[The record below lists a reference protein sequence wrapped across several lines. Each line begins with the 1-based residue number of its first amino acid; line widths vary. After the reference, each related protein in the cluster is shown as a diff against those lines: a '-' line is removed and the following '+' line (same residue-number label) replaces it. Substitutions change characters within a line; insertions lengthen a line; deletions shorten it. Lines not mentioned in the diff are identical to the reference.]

1 MKRSAVLRYIQLIFT
16 VLAAIILFLC
26 CFNPTFANQDT
37 VAIAFNYPE
46 TGPYAKQGIDQWR
59 AAEVA
64 RLEIN
69 AAGGILGKQVEF
81 RVYDTQSNP
90 KIAVQNA
97 NDAINIG
104 HVKMIFGGASSAVA
118 YEVGKVCQEKDV
130 LFFPTLTY
138 ATTITGSQGMRHTF
152 RECYHGWPAAKALAA
167 YLNQNYNGKKYFYVT
182 VDYSFGATTESALR
196 KFTHTE
202 DKKIHR
208 TYLSPFGSK
217 EFSKHLQAVERAKP
231 DVLVVIL
238 GGQEMANFI
247 RAATDLGLK
256 NKMQIV
262 VPMLTL
268 GMAERGTPDAM
279 AGVIGALP
287 WTWRVPYKY
296 DYERG
301 KTYVEK
307 FFKRFNRY
315 PSNAGA
321 SAYTSLHEYKSAVE
335 RAGTFETAAV
345 IKALEG
351 HQYQVLKDQQTWRR
365 FDHQSVQTVYI
376 VRCNPASVVLNDKYH
391 LDYFEII
398 DQITSDGIFRSRD
411 EWNSARQAAGKP
423 TYLEPLP
430 GE

>member
-1 MKRSAVLRYIQLIFT
+1 MKRHAVMRKNQFIFT
-16 VLAAIILFLC
+16 VLTVIILSLY
-26 CFNPTFANQDT
+26 CFGTTFADQDSID
-37 VAIAFNYPE
+37 IAFNYPE
-46 TGPYAKQGIDQWR
+46 TGPYTKQGIDQWR
-59 AAEVA
+59 AAELA

-69 AAGGILGKQVEF
+69 AAGGILGKQIRF
-81 RVYDTQSNP
+81 TISDTQSNP

-97 NDAINIG
+97 INAIDNG
-104 HVKMIFGGASSAVA
+104 HVKMIFGGASSSVA

-130 LFFPTLTY
+130 IYFPTLTY
-138 ATTITGSQGMRHTF
+138 ATTITGIQAMRHTF

-167 YLNQNYNGKKYFYVT
+167 YLNQNYEGKKYFYVT
-182 VDYSFGATTESALR
+182 VDYIFGATTEAAVR

-202 DKKIHR
+202 DKKIHH

-217 EFSKHLQAVERAKP
+217 DFSRHLRAVQRANP

-256 NKMQIV
+256 NKLQIV

-268 GMAERGTPDAM
+268 GMAERGTPEAM
-279 AGVIGALP
+279 AGVIGAMP
-287 WTWRVPYKY
+287 WNWRVPYKY
-296 DYERG
+296 NYERG
-301 KTYVEK
+301 KAYVEK

-321 SAYTSLHEYKSAVE
+321 SAYTSLHEYKDAVE
-335 RAGTFETAAV
+335 RAGTFETTAV

-351 HQYQVLKDQQTWRR
+351 HTYQVLKDQQTWRA
-365 FDHQSVQTVYI
+365 FDHQSIQTVYI
-376 VRCNPASVVLNDKYH
+376 VRCNPASVVLKDKYH

-398 DQITSDGIFRSRD
+398 DQIPSDGIFRTRE

>member
-1 MKRSAVLRYIQLIFT
+1 MRFNYLIITVFAAV
-16 VLAAIILFLC
+16 ILSLY
-26 CFNPTFANQDT
+26 CFNLTFAGDDSI
-37 VAIAFNYPE
+37 AIAFNYPE

-69 AAGGILGKQVEF
+69 TAGGILGKKVEF

-97 NDAINIG
+97 IDAIDTG
-104 HVKMIFGGASSAVA
+104 HVKMILGGASSSVA
-118 YEVGKVCQEKDV
+118 YEVGKVCQQKDV
-130 LFFPTLTY
+130 IYFPTLTY

-167 YLNQNYNGKKYFYVT
+167 YLNQNYDGKKYFYVT
-182 VDYSFGATTESALR
+182 VDYIFGATTEAAVR

-202 DKKIHR
+202 DKKIHQ
-208 TYLSPFGSK
+208 TYLSPFGTTD
-217 EFSKHLQAVERAKP
+217 FSKHLRAIQKAKP
-231 DVLVVIL
+231 DVLIVIL
-238 GGQEMANFI
+238 GGQEMANFV

-256 NKMQIV
+256 NQMQIV

-268 GMAERGTPDAM
+268 GMAERGTPEAM

-296 DYERG
+296 NYERG
-301 KTYVEK
+301 KAYVER

-321 SAYTSLHEYKSAVE
+321 SAYTSLLEYKAAVE
-335 RAGTFETAAV
+335 RAGTFDTAAV

-351 HQYQVLKDQQTWRR
+351 HKYQVLKDQQEWRA
-365 FDHQSVQTVYI
+365 FDHQSAQTVYI
-376 VRCNPASVVLNDKYH
+376 VRCNPASVVLKDKYH

-398 DQITSDGIFRSRD
+398 GQIPGREIFRTRN

-430 GE
+430 GEQN